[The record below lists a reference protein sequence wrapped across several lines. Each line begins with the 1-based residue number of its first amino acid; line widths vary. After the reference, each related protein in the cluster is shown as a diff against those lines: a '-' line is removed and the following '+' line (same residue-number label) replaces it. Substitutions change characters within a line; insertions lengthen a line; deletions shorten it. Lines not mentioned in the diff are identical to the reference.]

1 MDIIL
6 REDYSKLLK
15 YNIDQYKISYDLFIE
30 HSAIKVL
37 KNINLKLRETFA
49 VISGITENGAIGLA
63 CARLLKSEKKY
74 VEVYIVDNKDTATE
88 EFKKQLELIKQ
99 LEINI
104 NYLETLEE
112 LQNLSSDLNRVNTV
126 IDAISGREYEST
138 FSGTTEY
145 IIDCVNK
152 SRIFTI
158 SIDLPTGMDYDTGET
173 NLMRIDSDL
182 VVTFHALKKGLI
194 NNDRFEVV
202 VEKIGLIE
210 RGRDVRH
217 KTY

>member
-194 NNDRFEVV
+194 NSDRFEVV

>member
-1 MDIIL
+1 MNIIL

-15 YNIDQYKISYDLFIE
+15 YNLEELKISYDMIIE
-30 HSAIKVL
+30 NAAIKIL
-37 KNINLKLRETFA
+37 KNIDLSLRETFA
-49 VISGITENGAIGLA
+49 IIAGITENGAIGLA

-74 VEVYIVDNKDTATE
+74 VEIYIVDNKDKATE
-88 EFKKQLELIKQ
+88 QFKTQ
-99 LEINI
+99 LEIIENLDIKI

-112 LQNLSSDLNRVNTV
+112 LQSLSNDLNRVNTI
-126 IDAISGREYEST
+126 IDAISGREYDSN

-152 SRIFTI
+152 SRIYSI
-158 SIDLPTGMDYDTGET
+158 SVDVPTGMDYDTGKT
-173 NLMRIDSDL
+173 SLMRIDSDL
-182 VVTFHALKKGLI
+182 VVTFHAMKKGLI
-194 NNDRFEVV
+194 NNNRFDVV
-202 VEKIGLIE
+202 VEKIGLFE

>member
-6 REDYSKLLK
+6 REEYSKLLK
-15 YNIDQYKISYDLFIE
+15 YNIEEYNISHDIFIE
-30 HSAIKVL
+30 HAAIKVL
-37 KNINLKLRETFA
+37 KNIDLSMRETFA
-49 VISGITENGAIGLA
+49 IISGITENGAIGLA

-74 VEVYIVDNKDTATE
+74 VEVFIVDNKDTATD
-88 EFKKQLELIKQ
+88 EFKKQLEIIKK
-99 LEINI
+99 LEIKI

-112 LQNLSSDLNRVNTV
+112 LQNLSNDLNRVNTI
-126 IDAISGREYEST
+126 IDAISGREYDST
-138 FSGTTEY
+138 FSGTSEY

-152 SRIFTI
+152 SRIYTI
-158 SIDLPTGMDYDTGET
+158 SIDLPTGMDYDTGDT

-182 VVTFHALKKGLI
+182 VVSFHAMKKGLV
-194 NNDRFEVV
+194 NNDRFDVV

-210 RGRDVRH
+210 RGRHVRH

>member
-74 VEVYIVDNKDTATE
+74 VEVYVVDNKDTSTE

-145 IIDCVNK
+145 IIDGVNK

>member
-74 VEVYIVDNKDTATE
+74 VEVYIVDNKDTATD

>member
-74 VEVYIVDNKDTATE
+74 VEVYVVDNKDTSTE